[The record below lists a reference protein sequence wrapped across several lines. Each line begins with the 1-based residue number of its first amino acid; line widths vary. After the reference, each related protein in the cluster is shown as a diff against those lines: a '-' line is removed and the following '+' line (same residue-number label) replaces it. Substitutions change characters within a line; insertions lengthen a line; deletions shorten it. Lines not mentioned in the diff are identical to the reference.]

1 MQILLKRA
9 ALEKKNFYH
18 FFALTSKQFFQTTD
32 FDVESHPKL
41 DPAYTLIF

>member
-9 ALEKKNFYH
+9 ALEENNCYH

-32 FDVESHPKL
+32 SDVESHPKV